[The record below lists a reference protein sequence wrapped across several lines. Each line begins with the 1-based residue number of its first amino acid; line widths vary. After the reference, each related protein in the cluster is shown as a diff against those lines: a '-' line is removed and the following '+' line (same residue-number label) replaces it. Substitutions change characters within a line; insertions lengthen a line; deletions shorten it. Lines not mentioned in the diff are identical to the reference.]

1 MHHRKSTIL
10 CLLLCVSMGLLP
22 SSGLPVV
29 ENAAEAGVGKHSHL
43 QAQVSNETAPIQAIH
58 ASHPADTSRFWSS
71 PLLFIQLHL
80 GAAQS
85 GPSLPVL
92 VGVVCIAVLTT
103 AAFLFKVATS
113 KRKMPSEGGTED
125 LRHNDRYHS
134 ISDDGGNP
142 AELARR
148 PRGAKGTRFS
158 AKPSIIK
165 QQGGSLFVPNSPP
178 EQQLSGEGGLPASG
192 LQRQGSDPII
202 GGEPSA
208 DAPERQSSRVRAA
221 KSRWE
226 PSALGQI
233 NEGLL

>member
-1 MHHRKSTIL
+1 M
-10 CLLLCVSMGLLP
+10 VVVN
-22 SSGLPVV
+22 SGYTRLDTLNLAWVC
-29 ENAAEAGVGKHSHL
+29 L
-43 QAQVSNETAPIQAIH
+43 QASASLVQSTCH
-58 ASHPADTSRFWSS
+58 ARDF
-71 PLLFIQLHL
+71 
-80 GAAQS
+80 
-85 GPSLPVL
+85 
-92 VGVVCIAVLTT
+92 
-103 AAFLFKVATS
+103 
-113 KRKMPSEGGTED
+113 
-125 LRHNDRYHS
+125 
-134 ISDDGGNP
+134 DGCFGRGKP